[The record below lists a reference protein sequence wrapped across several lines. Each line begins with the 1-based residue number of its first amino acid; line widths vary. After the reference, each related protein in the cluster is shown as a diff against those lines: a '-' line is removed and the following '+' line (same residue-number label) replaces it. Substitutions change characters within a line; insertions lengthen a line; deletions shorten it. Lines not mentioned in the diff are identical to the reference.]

1 LPKLYGDTFLKEI
14 ENGLCVGYARRRRFH
29 SAGASVC
36 GTERQGITVAD
47 SYNEIIVH
55 SGKVKIIVHS
65 GKVKKGVK
73 NVKLLI

>member
-1 LPKLYGDTFLKEI
+1 M
-14 ENGLCVGYARRRRFH
+14 GYARRGRFH
-29 SAGASVC
+29 LAGATVC

-55 SGKVKIIVHS
+55 NGKVKRE
-65 GKVKKGVK
+65 VK